1 MSFKVGDIVSFLNL
15 VGEGKIVEERD
26 GQYRI
31 EDEHGF
37 DDWYA
42 RHELVAKNRLKIDG
56 IQKKDEHPVRNAARS
71 EAHID
76 KLLEVDLHF
85 NKLVEFPKNFNNHE
99 MLQIQLREARHFLDK
114 AKKGGHKRV
123 VLIHGVGEGRLK
135 EEVHTM
141 LERMDNL
148 RFYDASY
155 AEYGRGA
162 TEVEFY

>member
-1 MSFKVGDIVSFLNL
+1 MKFSVGDAVSFLNQ
-15 VGEGKIVEERD
+15 VGEGTIVKIED
-26 GQYRI
+26 GRYLI

-37 DDWYA
+37 DDWYDEY
-42 RHELVAKNRLKIDG
+42 ELVAKNKLAIDG
-56 IQKKDEHPVRNAARS
+56 IQRKDERPIGGPSKS
-71 EAHID
+71 EAHSNSV
-76 KLLEVDLHF
+76 LEIDLHF
-85 NKLVEFPKNFNNHE
+85 NRLVEFPKNFNNFE

-114 AKKGGHKRV
+114 AKKGGNKRV

-135 EEVHTM
+135 EEIHTM

-148 RFYDASY
+148 RFYDANY